1 MHNNMFNLQTI
12 DRLMLGIKSIV
23 SENRSSF
30 SDEEIILLEECI
42 AFLETAQSAENSRSP
57 AVIVIVSSVI
67 KILLRVLLGDDFHK
81 MKNFF

>member
-23 SENRSSF
+23 SENRSSL

>member
-23 SENRSSF
+23 SENRSSL

-81 MKNFF
+81 MKIFF

>member
-1 MHNNMFNLQTI
+1 MFNLQTI

-23 SENRSSF
+23 SENRSSL